1 MPALTRSPWWLVLN
15 NKENEAVNSLR
26 RLGHSNIGIEQQIA
40 AMKIIVSR
48 VNEEAKGGTILD
60 CFRGSN
66 LRRTILS
73 TIPFALWGA
82 TGITFAI
89 GYLVYYAQ
97 LAGYTA
103 KVSFRINVAGTT
115 ICLVGNLVSL
125 FVIDRVGRRN
135 LTIYGLLAFVIIN
148 FVCGGL
154 GTQPTNLSFVKGIIA
169 LLIIFEFIF
178 NLTIGATAISYLAE
192 VPTSKLRAPTVAI
205 GIAVFNI
212 VLVSLTSQSYRRST
226 QAPKLTCKSR
236 LLLASFYLISST
248 RIRQTSELRHCL
260 SLAGSLSSA

>member
-15 NKENEAVNSLR
+15 NKEKEAANSLR

-66 LRRTILS
+66 LRRTFLS

-125 FVIDRVGRRN
+125 CVIDRVGRRN

-154 GTQPTNLSFVKGIIA
+154 GTQPKNLSFVKGIIA

-212 VLVSLTSQSYRRST
+212 VLVSFTSQSYRRSP
-226 QAPKLTCKSR
+226 QAPN
-236 LLLASFYLISST
+236 
-248 RIRQTSELRHCL
+248 
-260 SLAGSLSSA
+260 

>member
-15 NKENEAVNSLR
+15 NKENEAANSLR

-97 LAGYTA
+97 LAE
-103 KVSFRINVAGTT
+103 I
-115 ICLVGNLVSL
+115 
-125 FVIDRVGRRN
+125 GR
-135 LTIYGLLAFVIIN
+135 AHV
-148 FVCGGL
+148 
-154 GTQPTNLSFVKGIIA
+154 
-169 LLIIFEFIF
+169 
-178 NLTIGATAISYLAE
+178 
-192 VPTSKLRAPTVAI
+192 
-205 GIAVFNI
+205 
-212 VLVSLTSQSYRRST
+212 
-226 QAPKLTCKSR
+226 
-236 LLLASFYLISST
+236 
-248 RIRQTSELRHCL
+248 
-260 SLAGSLSSA
+260 